1 MKVLSEGAID
11 LSDKRVELSTMNIT
25 DADVF

>member
-11 LSDKRVELSTMNIT
+11 LRDKRINIQTMNIT
-25 DADVF
+25 DADIF